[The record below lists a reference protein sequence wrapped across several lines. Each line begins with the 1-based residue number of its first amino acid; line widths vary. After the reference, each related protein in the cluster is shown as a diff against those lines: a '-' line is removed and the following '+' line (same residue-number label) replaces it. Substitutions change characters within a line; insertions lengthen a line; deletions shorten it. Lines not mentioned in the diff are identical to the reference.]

1 MNIGRGLL
9 VSLVLVLGVSTGAA
23 GCPLSPPHMS
33 RHCTPARPLPHQAR
47 CKRGRRRCGQGP
59 CCGLCSVCEG
69 VACARRAGAMMKGI
83 SVAEFGGP
91 DVMKLVDIAM
101 PEAKEGEV
109 LVKVYAAGEPQSAC
123 VWPTAP
129 ICCQHAPC
137 CQYAP
142 MYGVATCG
150 YAPAFGCADG
160 HVLPASYTE
169 LICRNQPRGDVQA
182 RGDVCQALAS
192 CASVHSRYTCS
203 HAQHVVACIVTSIR
217 SVAKRP

>member
-1 MNIGRGLL
+1 MPQVALFP
-9 VSLVLVLGVSTGAA
+9 
-23 GCPLSPPHMS
+23 PLTCRVTASQPGPS
-33 RHCTPARPLPHQAR
+33 RT
-47 CKRGRRRCGQGP
+47 KRGRRRCGQGP

-169 LICRNQPRGDVQA
+169 LICRHQPRGDVQA